1 MELGGIS
8 VWPTSSHYAA
18 VRAYNFLHWFGSY
31 ETVISDVFP

>member
-18 VRAYNFLHWFGSY
+18 ARAYNFLHWFGSY